1 MSNVEITVYKSRFLK
16 KCIVKIKE
24 KGYPETSEVLRELK
38 DMEKLINLD
47 ISKNILED
55 IKRYLVTPLDIVRN
69 GVSLSYKLVDI
80 VAKEYGIVTNNNLKL
95 LKEDIKSYQDIRRFV
110 ENVFRV
116 PDREDSDII
125 YRYSVDMFHKIMEE

>member
-1 MSNVEITVYKSRFLK
+1 MSNEEITVYKSRFLK

-38 DMEKLINLD
+38 DMEKLINLNV
-47 ISKNILED
+47 SKSILDD
-55 IKRYLVTPLDIVRN
+55 IKRYLVTPLDIVRE
-69 GVSLSYKLVDI
+69 GTSLSYKSVDI

>member
-1 MSNVEITVYKSRFLK
+1 MSDEEITVYKSRFLK

-55 IKRYLVTPLDIVRN
+55 IKRYLVTPLDIVRE
-69 GVSLSYKLVDI
+69 GTSLSYKSVDI

>member
-1 MSNVEITVYKSRFLK
+1 MSNEEITVYKSRFLK

-55 IKRYLVTPLDIVRN
+55 IKRYLVTPLDIVRE
-69 GVSLSYKLVDI
+69 GTSLSYKSVDI

>member
-1 MSNVEITVYKSRFLK
+1 MSDGEITVYKSRFLK
-16 KCIVKIKE
+16 KCIIKIKE

-38 DMEKLINLD
+38 DMEKLINLNV
-47 ISKNILED
+47 SKSILDD
-55 IKRYLVTPLDIVRN
+55 IKRYLVTPLDIVRE
-69 GVSLSYKLVDI
+69 GSSLSYESIDI
-80 VAKEYGIVTNNNLKL
+80 IAKEYGIVTNNNLKL